1 MDTERDRGGGENER
15 ETERGRQRDG
25 GSVTAARCRRG
36 RMHTHAFDCIPSGER
51 AETSSLPLTCTPELS
66 VCGCDSSGVQVYRFR
81 RMLCCYLHGRRPL
94 SLGHFSDFLTMS
106 CCAPS
111 NFVSGLRLRTGHTS
125 WLDLIQVIGPHLRFG
140 WSRIQSLASPAL
152 SPSER
157 GRLKTR
163 RQFNTRT
170 DKVQSPP
177 CSFPSLSF
185 QSQDFCGI
193 ATKTNRLQFPA
204 GNNCTNVPGLPL
216 PDEVI
221 EDRFIGTNDNRRL
234 HLANAAAQRSVATT
248 ANRHFVH
255 FLQHQDSCRVDQ

>member
-1 MDTERDRGGGENER
+1 
-15 ETERGRQRDG
+15 
-25 GSVTAARCRRG
+25 
-36 RMHTHAFDCIPSGER
+36 MHANAFDSIPSGER
-51 AETSSLPLTCTPELS
+51 AQTSSLPLTCTPELS

-94 SLGHFSDFLTMS
+94 SLGHFSVFLTMS

-152 SPSER
+152 SLSER
-157 GRLKTR
+157 GRVKTR
-163 RQFNTRT
+163 RKFNTRT

-177 CSFPSLSF
+177 CSLPPSLCF
-185 QSQDFCGI
+185 NHQTF
-193 ATKTNRLQFPA
+193 A
-204 GNNCTNVPGLPL
+204 GMQPKHVPKVSSAVACRQQLHPETNVPGLPL

-248 ANRHFVH
+248 VNTHFVH